1 VCGGLRKGMKGK
13 EDDWKWAVGI
23 DVFSFCEPHKGP
35 SWRLMV
41 RGRRTNDGFVT
52 VTVTVTVGRR
62 GEAARCVEG

>member
-13 EDDWKWAVGI
+13 EDDWKWPSASTC
-23 DVFSFCEPHKGP
+23 FLFASRTRAP